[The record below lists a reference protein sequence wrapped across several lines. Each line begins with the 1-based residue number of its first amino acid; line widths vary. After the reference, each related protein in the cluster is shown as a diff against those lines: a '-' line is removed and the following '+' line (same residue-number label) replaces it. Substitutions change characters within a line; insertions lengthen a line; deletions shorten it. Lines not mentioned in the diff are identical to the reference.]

1 MECDNKCG
9 AICLIA
15 PLRPQGGAIKQIARR
30 CRPQRSRIIASKTIS
45 LSHFKPEAP
54 MLRKLRD
61 LILPDARTPRE
72 CEACGKPFVCGA
84 SLKGCWCFQIKL
96 SAEARNA

>member
-1 MECDNKCG
+1 
-9 AICLIA
+9 
-15 PLRPQGGAIKQIARR
+15 
-30 CRPQRSRIIASKTIS
+30 
-45 LSHFKPEAP
+45 

-96 SAEARNA
+96 SAEARKELRGRYERCLCSECLMRFADEPKFE